1 MKVSFVIPTYNH
13 WELTNHVLLDVS
25 AYSPSVDEVLI
36 LDNGS
41 EKGLVEEGLRY
52 WRDYLPLRV
61 LRLEENIGF
70 LRVCNWGVPQ
80 ASHEA
85 VALISNDVRV
95 KSDLANEIRRR
106 LQPNTVLGGV
116 LYRGTTGWNEFDGRV
131 FPYLEGWLLAFR
143 KLAWEEIGGF
153 DDRFA
158 PADFEDVDFSTEAI
172 RLGYRLEQLEGS
184 YQHLVAQTI
193 GYNPERLKITEKN
206 REKFKEKW
214 VKNESKS

>member
-95 KSDLANEIRRR
+95 KSDLANEIRNR
-106 LQPNTVLGGV
+106 LSSKTILGGV
-116 LYRGTTGWNEFDGRV
+116 LYLGSTGWNEFGNRI
-131 FPYLEGWLLAFR
+131 FPYLEGWLLAF
-143 KLAWEEIGGF
+143 KWAAWNELGGF
-153 DDRFA
+153 DEQFA
-158 PADFEDVDFSTEAI
+158 PCDYEDVDFSTKAVS
-172 RLGYRLEQLEGS
+172 LGYQLEELVGN

-193 GYNPERLKITEKN
+193 GYNPERLAITERNK
-206 REKFKEKW
+206 EVFKRKW
-214 VKNESKS
+214 A